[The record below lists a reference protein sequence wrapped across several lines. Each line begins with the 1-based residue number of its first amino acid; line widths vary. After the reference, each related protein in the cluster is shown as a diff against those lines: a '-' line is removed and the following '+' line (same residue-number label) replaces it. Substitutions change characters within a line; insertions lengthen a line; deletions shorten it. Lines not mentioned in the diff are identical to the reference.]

1 MRNEKNNL
9 VLGAVRDYTFEQL
22 RPFVVSLKRTSFKGE
37 LVLLWNHL
45 SPATLAALQ
54 EHGAKLVYFE
64 YRGSGTLNSWSRF
77 WPQVR
82 PVVRL
87 PLGESFR
94 RSIYGKILNLPVVRY
109 LHALKF
115 LEAHCGE
122 YLNILLTDVR
132 DVIFQD
138 DPFRDSLAGDV
149 VAFLEAPHMKFG
161 DESMN
166 DGWIRDN
173 YGEATS
179 SRLAGKRISCCG
191 TVMGTEVGMVD
202 YLRAF
207 VAEIGRL
214 KSVSHGADTSV
225 HNILV
230 RESLVDRIA
239 VVENFQS
246 AVGTI
251 NTSPLSSAVIGSDG
265 RVLGPSGFPVSV
277 LHQYDRDAA
286 LMNQLVMKYAS

>member
-1 MRNEKNNL
+1 MGNEKNNL
-9 VLGAVRDYTFEQL
+9 VLGAVRGYTFEQL

-54 EHGAKLVYFE
+54 EHGAKLVHFE

-82 PVVRL
+82 KALRL

-94 RSIYGKILNLPVVRY
+94 RSIYGKILNLAFVRY

-122 YLNILLTDVR
+122 YQNVLLTDVR

-161 DESMN
+161 DEPMN

-173 YGEATS
+173 YGEGTS

-191 TVMGTEVGMVD
+191 TVMGTEVGMVA

-207 VAEIGRL
+207 VGEIGRL
-214 KSVSHGADTSV
+214 KSVAHGADTSV

-251 NTSPLSSAVIGSDG
+251 STSPLSSALFGSDG
-265 RVLGPSGFPVSV
+265 RVLGPVGLPVPV
-277 LHQYDRDAA
+277 LHQYDRHPD